1 LNLMINAID
10 AMKGSKVKNLHI
22 SIDKHDTRSIIICV
36 RDTGVGFDEKNKD
49 SLFKHFYTTKK
60 EGLGMGLSINK
71 TIIKS
76 HGGDIWA
83 ENNKEGGASFF
94 ITLPIHK
101 GKPS

>member
-1 LNLMINAID
+1 MN
-10 AMKGSKVKNLHI
+10 GSKVKNLHI

-49 SLFKHFYTTKK
+49 SLFKPFFTTKK

-71 TIIKS
+71 TIVTS
-76 HGGDIWA
+76 HGGDIWV

-94 ITLPIHK
+94 VTLPVYK
-101 GKPS
+101 EQSS